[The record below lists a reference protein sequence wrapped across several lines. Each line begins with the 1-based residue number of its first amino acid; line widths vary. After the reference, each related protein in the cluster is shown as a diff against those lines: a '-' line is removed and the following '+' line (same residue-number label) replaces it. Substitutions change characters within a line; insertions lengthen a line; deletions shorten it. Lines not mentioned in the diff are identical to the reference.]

1 MTAGII
7 SLSARWSP
15 NSCSLLSLLSRA
27 RTFPLAI
34 SHAVASRNM
43 TGTMFH
49 KANEAYKSAASS
61 QQHPPAKQFLP
72 SSSPSSHTSDI
83 RDLIRE
89 RRLNSSMANPAS
101 DTATV
106 VSAKNTQGRTKSLDD
121 ETPSA
126 ANRGHPSKISTLY
139 SANSDSFKSEPSSID
154 LTGIDETHS
163 NETHSKTFE
172 PVYFAEEDFSD
183 DSDLDLDFKAPLPVP
198 VPLAKEKNP
207 PSSMSI
213 QSQAET
219 LIPWSSSPVS
229 HKQPPRNQPTVGAAY
244 AMSRASK
251 RAASV
256 EIIDDPTPKKVKR
269 VLPAGFKKEESLEAE
284 GSMRKGFAQDG
295 SSTTTQKRKAPWD
308 ASASAI
314 QEQRKALKT
323 QHNSRTMDS
332 TNNDP
337 SMGSVTEKP
346 FDIGEQIAKAAP
358 ITLSS
363 EQEHVLDMVVNQGQS
378 VFFTG
383 PAGTGKS
390 VLMRA
395 IIQELKRKHRGEP
408 DRVAVTASTGLAA
421 CNIGGVTLHSFSGNH
436 QPLCSSPLS
445 HKEGKNKKRIN
456 LPSLLKSSR

>member
-1 MTAGII
+1 MA
-7 SLSARWSP
+7 
-15 NSCSLLSLLSRA
+15 
-27 RTFPLAI
+27 
-34 SHAVASRNM
+34 
-43 TGTMFH
+43 GTMFR
-49 KANEAYKSAASS
+49 KANQAYKSAAPS

-72 SSSPSSHTSDI
+72 SSSPTSHTSDI

-89 RRLNSSMANPAS
+89 RKLTSSMANPAS
-101 DTATV
+101 DTATA

-163 NETHSKTFE
+163 KTFE

-198 VPLAKEKNP
+198 VPLAKEKPP

-213 QSQAET
+213 QSQGET

-229 HKQPPRNQPTVGAAY
+229 HKQPPRNQPTVCAAY
-244 AMSRASK
+244 PMSRVSK

-269 VLPAGFKKEESLEAE
+269 VLPAGFKKEQSIEAE
-284 GSMRKGFAQDG
+284 GSMRKGFAQDV
-295 SSTTTQKRKAPWD
+295 SSTTAQKRKAPWD
-308 ASASAI
+308 ASASSI

-337 SMGSVTEKP
+337 SMGPVTEKP

-363 EQEHVLDMVVNQGQS
+363 EQEH
-378 VFFTG
+378 T
-383 PAGTGKS
+383 
-390 VLMRA
+390 
-395 IIQELKRKHRGEP
+395 ELP
-408 DRVAVTASTGLAA
+408 SPPPQDSPL
-421 CNIGGVTLHSFSGNH
+421 VTLAV
-436 QPLCSSPLS
+436 
-445 HKEGKNKKRIN
+445 
-456 LPSLLKSSR
+456 

>member
-1 MTAGII
+1 MT
-7 SLSARWSP
+7 R
-15 NSCSLLSLLSRA
+15 
-27 RTFPLAI
+27 
-34 SHAVASRNM
+34 
-43 TGTMFH
+43 TMFH
-49 KANEAYKSAASS
+49 KANEAYKSAAPS

-72 SSSPSSHTSDI
+72 SSSPSSHTPGI
-83 RDLIRE
+83 RDFIRE
-89 RRLNSSMANPAS
+89 RKLTSSKANPAP
-101 DTATV
+101 DTATAV
-106 VSAKNTQGRTKSLDD
+106 PEKNTQGRTKSPDD
-121 ETPSA
+121 GTPSA

-154 LTGIDETHS
+154 LTGIDETP
-163 NETHSKTFE
+163 SKTFE

-198 VPLAKEKNP
+198 VPLTKEKPP

-213 QSQAET
+213 QSQSET
-219 LIPWSSSPVS
+219 PIPWSSSPVS
-229 HKQPPRNQPTVGAAY
+229 HKQPPRNQPTVCAAY
-244 AMSRASK
+244 VALK
-251 RAASV
+251 RAAPV

-269 VLPAGFKKEESLEAE
+269 VLPAGFKKEQSLEAE

-295 SSTTTQKRKAPWD
+295 LSTTAQKRKAPWD

-337 SMGSVTEKP
+337 SMGPVTEMP

-421 CNIGGVTLHSFSGNH
+421 CNIGGVTLHSFS
-436 QPLCSSPLS
+436 
-445 HKEGKNKKRIN
+445 
-456 LPSLLKSSR
+456 